1 MKRARLVCFWLGLT
15 AVSCRGCGEDKPY
28 TPFAVQS
35 ALPGAD
41 AGPNGAAS
49 APGPLGSAASAP
61 TKALVAPPNSGR
73 WLLGLRELVAPPG
86 LLFAMAV
93 PGAAEGD
100 FVTWLVADP
109 ADAGAHAA
117 GELWFFP
124 QGGQARRLAPLPG
137 FVPAGPGCTLEPRL
151 ERTGATSVTLDVSAR
166 CESSLV
172 ARAPVRAVIVT
183 TLGADRPLL
192 ELRAAAAAPDET
204 LELTSTS
211 TDHDQ
216 DGRDD
221 VTLSVRV
228 GAGKGPRAEAP
239 LVFFDRT
246 AGTARD
252 AAEPR
257 RTLERL
263 AAREAARAKTKK
275 VAEDVLATVGAIR
288 RLMAS
293 VCAEGG
299 TPRLFD
305 QDGAPFPCGSLATTA
320 DSLMAAELDAT
331 LALGRVPDAFGV
343 VERDGWYFGKMGAAT
358 KKRAEKALLE
368 AIEPVSARA
377 TPVDVRPMFPAG
389 AHFAPLWFD
398 AASTLFVRT
407 SNGVQRIDQPSSPSP
422 ADPSVAPPDF
432 GVRAGG
438 RLLVSPIFSC
448 DHSEVTLMFDSGAPG
463 VTTLLAP
470 RPGACGRASFD
481 PKVALR
487 PISTG
492 LTVSALIGA
501 AKVGEEGKGGAIPQG
516 SARSPDGQTLA
527 IPTRFGLLLDG
538 PRHRLLA
545 GVPEPDKLT
554 ECVVANGA
562 TRAACV
568 QNGKVVLIE
577 GG

>member
-1 MKRARLVCFWLGLT
+1 MKGARLVCFWLGLT
-15 AVSCRGCGEDKPY
+15 AASCRGCGEDKPY

-41 AGPNGAAS
+41 AGPDGAPSAPSAAAS
-49 APGPLGSAASAP
+49 SSGP
-61 TKALVAPPNSGR
+61 TKALAAPPNSRR
-73 WLLGLRELVAPPG
+73 WLLGLRELVAPDG
-86 LLFAMAV
+86 LLFSLAV

-100 FVTWLVADP
+100 FVAWLVADP
-109 ADAGAHAA
+109 ADAGTRGA

-124 QGGQARRLAPLPG
+124 ASEGPRRLEPLPG
-137 FVPAGPGCTLEPRL
+137 FVPTGPTCKLEPRL
-151 ERTGATSVTLDVSAR
+151 ERTGAASVTLDVSAR
-166 CESSLV
+166 CDTALI
-172 ARAPVRAVIVT
+172 ARAPVRAVVVAAI
-183 TLGADRPLL
+183 GASRPLL
-192 ELRAAAAAPDET
+192 ELRASSPAPDET

-211 TDHDQ
+211 TDHDR

-228 GAGKGPRAEAP
+228 GTGKGPRAEAP

-263 AAREAARAKTKK
+263 AAREAARAKTRK
-275 VAEDVLATVGAIR
+275 VAEDVLAMVGVIR
-288 RLMAS
+288 RLMGS
-293 VCAEGG
+293 LCAEGG

-305 QDGAPFPCGSLATTA
+305 RDGAPFSCGSLAAAA

-331 LALGRVPDAFGV
+331 LALGRVREAFGV

-358 KKRAEKALLE
+358 KKRAETVLLE
-368 AIEPVSARA
+368 AIEPVSARV
-377 TPVDVRPMFPAG
+377 TPVELRPMFTAG

-398 AASTLFVRT
+398 AAGILFVRT
-407 SNGVQRIDQPSSPSP
+407 AGGVQRVEDPNAPSP
-422 ADPSVAPPDF
+422 PDPSVAPPDF
-432 GVRAGG
+432 GVRDGG
-438 RLLVSPIFSC
+438 HLLVSPIFSC
-448 DHSEVTLMFDSGAPG
+448 DRSETTLMFDGAPAG

-470 RPGACGRASFD
+470 RPGACGRTSFD
-481 PKVALR
+481 PKVTLR

-501 AKVGEEGKGGAIPQG
+501 AKVGEEGKAVSVPQG

-527 IPTRFGLLLDG
+527 VPTRFGLLLDG
-538 PRHRLLA
+538 AKQRLLA

-554 ECVVANGA
+554 ECVPANGG

-577 GG
+577 GGS